1 MSKSQTNT
9 VLFRLKFI
17 DLYKVPLEGLY
28 HIVTINGRTACSGAS
43 IGGYTVSIKDPR
55 NGLMINIIKDLIVP
69 LKKTTF
75 EVQAPFAKHK
85 FKLKMF
91 EGSAG
96 DYLRKTHKVEP
107 EETLSSIGEIHGVNW
122 QQIAQLNNLRE
133 PYKIVPGDI
142 LKLPPVKARQQ
153 SSGQSKPQ
161 SNSQSNSQ
169 GNDLQLRTE
178 YKVQKNE
185 TLSGISQR
193 SGVPVAELKRL
204 NGITDPKTLKS
215 GQTIKLRDS
224 SSASSPATQPIAKPS
239 TSSNSPNNKEKGL
252 LDRAKDAVQEM
263 AENLKEGFEDFND
276 TISGTKE
283 EESADSPRSFQ
294 SKPTQRKNNEESDN
308 SDSANSS
315 QSKQPSNPIETQ
327 ASEDRG
333 QTGTPK
339 VDVTKLGDCSCNRD
353 LTLGELEEIVSAL
366 RKAEKITRNDLFY
379 DVKCTLPESQKK
391 YSVFQNELNKIFK
404 KYDINTC
411 IRRIHFLAQLYHESD
426 RFRTTIEYADGTY
439 YNPPNASRKTHPDAV
454 KNGNTKMGDGPK
466 YRGRGLIQLTWKNNY
481 KLYKSYSNNDVVSNY
496 TMIDTSL
503 AVSCDVSGWFW
514 TQGKILI
521 RGEKWR
527 GYPKI
532 NITSNGNNYH
542 TINMNIIADDI
553 TKTDSEITTT
563 ITFLVN
569 GGDNGL
575 DHRKANVKKLRDI
588 FKYPSQCVSTGVEKP
603 KIEKASNNIAPWMD
617 IAIREGKEWYGKTED
632 VIDDTDSYFRLI
644 NFLDRSY
651 DEMTNRRNAWCA
663 AFVNYCLQE
672 SKFTKVS
679 GTGDDYDVIRANGF
693 RLDTVN
699 FKKIDKPVYGAI
711 AVIGKSHVGLVL
723 GTVNNTE
730 FYRLGGN
737 QSDKITIDIRTIS
750 SHTFYVPT
758 TYYQTA
764 INQDRAEIRS
774 ESDMK
779 ALRISWVGRDK
790 GSTT

>member
-1 MSKSQTNT
+1 M
-9 VLFRLKFI
+9 
-17 DLYKVPLEGLY
+17 PL
-28 HIVTINGRTACSGAS
+28 H
-43 IGGYTVSIKDPR
+43 
-55 NGLMINIIKDLIVP
+55 
-69 LKKTTF
+69 
-75 EVQAPFAKHK
+75 
-85 FKLKMF
+85 
-91 EGSAG
+91 
-96 DYLRKTHKVEP
+96 
-107 EETLSSIGEIHGVNW
+107 
-122 QQIAQLNNLRE
+122 
-133 PYKIVPGDI
+133 
-142 LKLPPVKARQQ
+142 
-153 SSGQSKPQ
+153 
-161 SNSQSNSQ
+161 
-169 GNDLQLRTE
+169 
-178 YKVQKNE
+178 
-185 TLSGISQR
+185 
-193 SGVPVAELKRL
+193 
-204 NGITDPKTLKS
+204 
-215 GQTIKLRDS
+215 
-224 SSASSPATQPIAKPS
+224 
-239 TSSNSPNNKEKGL
+239 
-252 LDRAKDAVQEM
+252 
-263 AENLKEGFEDFND
+263 

-532 NITSNGNNYH
+532 NITSNGNN
-542 TINMNIIADDI
+542 
-553 TKTDSEITTT
+553 
-563 ITFLVN
+563 
-569 GGDNGL
+569 
-575 DHRKANVKKLRDI
+575 
-588 FKYPSQCVSTGVEKP
+588 
-603 KIEKASNNIAPWMD
+603 
-617 IAIREGKEWYGKTED
+617 
-632 VIDDTDSYFRLI
+632 
-644 NFLDRSY
+644 RSFS
-651 DEMTNRRNAWCA
+651 R
-663 AFVNYCLQE
+663 
-672 SKFTKVS
+672 
-679 GTGDDYDVIRANGF
+679 
-693 RLDTVN
+693 
-699 FKKIDKPVYGAI
+699 
-711 AVIGKSHVGLVL
+711 
-723 GTVNNTE
+723 
-730 FYRLGGN
+730 
-737 QSDKITIDIRTIS
+737 
-750 SHTFYVPT
+750 
-758 TYYQTA
+758 
-764 INQDRAEIRS
+764 
-774 ESDMK
+774 
-779 ALRISWVGRDK
+779 
-790 GSTT
+790 